1 MRLKKN
7 NMNGI
12 EEELADVL
20 IYSYMMVDNLNL
32 NVDEIISKKLKKNSE
47 KYPINL
53 SRGNNKKYNQF

>member
-1 MRLKKN
+1 MGLK
-7 NMNGI
+7 
-12 EEELADVL
+12 EELADVL